1 MVQIRSIVAT
11 DRPTVEPPTT
21 ATRPAPIHREI
32 IPILLPEATITII
45 QVGVTIPLDLI
56 RMVDDPPVTV
66 LVQEAI
72 VAEAEAVQE
81 ADNPLILQR

>member
-1 MVQIRSIVAT
+1 
-11 DRPTVEPPTT
+11 
-21 ATRPAPIHREI
+21 
-32 IPILLPEATITII
+32 
-45 QVGVTIPLDLI
+45 
-56 RMVDDPPVTV
+56 MVDDPPVTV